1 MDVDRITPAPLHT
14 DAPPIDADL
23 AAVAAE
29 RCTWCGN
36 ADRQAYPR
44 LRRDDGHESPGW
56 YHCTRC
62 GLWNSMDPVGGDA
75 DVAEDETYAYEEM
88 YVKHLGRK
96 LRTAHHRYRVLEAM
110 APAKGAL
117 LDIGCSYGSILAA
130 GAQRGWR
137 TSGVDI
143 APAVVKAARDGG
155 LDAHVALMTELP
167 FADATFDVVHAKHV
181 IEHDIQTYR
190 ALGEMQRVARP
201 GALIMV
207 ETPDAESRRHSAS
220 PAELAA
226 QAKHWTIWHRLL
238 FTPQTLAGFC
248 TRLGWTQVAEPTVVW
263 GPPGFLAWRAFKRWG
278 ETSRRV
284 SRLVTFWRVP
294 Q

>member
-1 MDVDRITPAPLHT
+1 MDVDHIQPAPVHAE
-14 DAPPIDADL
+14 APALDADL
-23 AAVAAE
+23 AQVAAE

-44 LRRDDGHESPGW
+44 QRQDDGHDSPGW

-62 GLWNSMDPVGGDA
+62 GLWNSMDPLGGDA
-75 DVAEDETYAYEEM
+75 DVADDDYAYAEM
-88 YVKHLGRK
+88 YLRHLARK

-110 APAKGAL
+110 AGSQGAL
-117 LDIGCSYGSILAA
+117 LDIGCSYGSMLAA
-130 GAQRGWR
+130 GQQRGWR
-137 TSGVDI
+137 TAGVDI
-143 APAVVKAARDGG
+143 SPAVVKVAREQG
-155 LDAHVALMTELP
+155 LDAHVALMTALP
-167 FADATFDVVHAKHV
+167 FDDASFDLVHAKHV

-207 ETPDAESRRHSAS
+207 ETPDAESRRHSAPS
-220 PAELAA
+220 AELAA
-226 QAKHWTIWHRLL
+226 RSKHWNRWHRLL

-248 TRLGWTQVAEPTVVW
+248 TRLGWTQVAEPAVVW
-263 GPPGFLAWRAFKRWG
+263 GAPGFMAWRAFKRWG